1 MCDERERLIGYVYDE
16 CPPEE
21 RAAVHAHLSG
31 CAVCRDEIGA
41 LRSVRD
47 DLLAWEVPD
56 HESVWRPFAPAR
68 PSPSWRDLSTWA
80 LAAAAG
86 IVFAVGMAGGIAVRG
101 WLPVTPAMATVS
113 APGSALPQASVPA
126 GSADVTADDLAAL
139 EQRLRAELGTRMSQ
153 VGGRINQIDQRVQLL
168 GSQVPAATV
177 RALGPPID
185 TAVLQD
191 LKARVER
198 IEALSYDQALINAEL
213 DNKIGRFL
221 NLTTRGNRNDLMQ
234 PVSFGVPLA
243 R

>member
-16 CPPEE
+16 CAPEE
-21 RAAVHAHLSG
+21 RAVVQAHLSG
-31 CAVCRDEIGA
+31 CAVCREEIGA
-41 LRSVRD
+41 LRSVRE

-68 PSPSWRDLSTWA
+68 TSPSWRDLSTWV

-86 IVFAVGMAGGIAVRG
+86 IIFMIGVAGGIAARG
-101 WLPVTPAMATVS
+101 WFPA
-113 APGSALPQASVPA
+113 GALPAIAAGGASAVVSQSSRTASPA
-126 GSADVTADDLAAL
+126 SVTADELAAL
-139 EQRLRAELGTRMSQ
+139 EQRLRAELGGRM
-153 VGGRINQIDQRVQLL
+153 NQLDQRVQLL
-168 GSQVPAATV
+168 GSRAPAATV
-177 RALGPPID
+177 RTSGPAID
-185 TAVLQD
+185 ATALQD

-221 NLTTRGNRNDLMQ
+221 NLSTRAGRSDLMQ
-234 PVSFGVPLA
+234 PVSFGGPVA